1 VRYARRVIRVA
12 RRPQIF
18 WAMLACVIACSVLL
32 AALRA
37 EVGSAEANG
46 GPWCVPY
53 QGNGI
58 PPGSG
63 IPPWGF
69 HAMES
74 FNDGVSGSSHGWGD
88 VDLNTNWI
96 SGKICQTLYGGGRSG
111 RMISVRVGPRILY
124 RSHVAVMWGYP
135 GNVIKAPIKVIS
147 STDSNCEVGTLGHVT
162 MYTSYNNVKSDSI
175 QFFLA
180 NTCRDGSRLYHG
192 GAQTVNAQVPPL

>member
-1 VRYARRVIRVA
+1 VIRVLAAGHAARCARRVIRMA

-18 WAMLACVIACSVLL
+18 CAILACVIACSALL

-37 EVGSAEANG
+37 EVGSAE
-46 GPWCVPY
+46 
-53 QGNGI
+53 GNGI

-69 HAMES
+69 HAGES
-74 FNDGVSGSSHGWGD
+74 FHDGVSGSSHGWGD

-147 STDSNCEVGTLGHVT
+147 STDSKCEVGTLGHVT

-180 NTCRDGSRLYHG
+180 KTCRDGSRLYHG